1 MYIYILFIYL
11 YCHGDNPKYSN
22 ELQYKKDFEGNEDQ
36 SLLLS
41 ATGNLFAKDQVS
53 DFTNTTKVGTAD
65 DLLQRAWTD
74 FGQADYI
81 FKAD

>member
-1 MYIYILFIYL
+1 MDLWLLKSYYFLVMYIYILFIYL

-65 DLLQRAWTD
+65 DLLQRA
-74 FGQADYI
+74 
-81 FKAD
+81 